1 MVFKLPTKCLSNSP
15 ENGFDFAFPQD
26 EKRVRSELRRR
37 MEKERISTLRHLLG
51 EFTHGQL
58 PFMTLQYS
66 DAEGVQHLVSA
77 VYLGKVDSPDG
88 SKLKDM
94 VSDLC
99 T

>member
-1 MVFKLPTKCLSNSP
+1 
-15 ENGFDFAFPQD
+15 
-26 EKRVRSELRRR
+26 
-37 MEKERISTLRHLLG
+37 MEEERISALRNLL
-51 EFTHGQL
+51 EDFTDGHL
-58 PFMTLQYS
+58 PFISLQYS

-77 VYLGKVDSPDG
+77 VYLGKVDSLDG